1 MFWFLCA
8 FMQVLEPVLSGG
20 CARTVLS
27 PQPQAHCISAL
38 LLESQVLLQS
48 ITTVLFYVNLCFT
61 GVTDHITSVKPERF
75 SF

>member
-8 FMQVLEPVLSGG
+8 SMQVLEPVPSGG
-20 CARTVLS
+20 CASTVPS

-38 LLESQVLLQS
+38 LQYSQVLLQS
-48 ITTVLFYVNLCFT
+48 TASVLFCVNLCFT